1 MLDKRFIALYAKNI
15 EDEINKSIKMS
26 MEGVCNSIRDFA
38 YEVIAR
44 EAPEL
49 DEEYRQMLLDKWIP
63 SMNGSSN
70 SCVKNGRVNG
80 IPPSMMFEMVCQFVK
95 YGIGK
100 MPQEEIRALEENIG
114 TSWCKRYWNVFP
126 IQIKRLVKD
135 FIKNEISFETFNEKL
150 KSLLGL
156 N

>member
-1 MLDKRFIALYAKNI
+1 MLDKHFIALYAKNI
-15 EDEINKSIKMS
+15 EDEINKSIKLS
-26 MEGVCNSIRDFA
+26 MEGVCKSIRSFA

-49 DEEYRQMLLDKWIP
+49 GEEYRQMLLDKWIP
-63 SMNGSSN
+63 FIEDSSN

-100 MPQEEIRALEENIG
+100 MTKEEIRALEENIG

-135 FIKNEISFETFNEKL
+135 FIRDEISFKTFNEKL

-156 N
+156 D

>member
-15 EDEINKSIKMS
+15 EDEINKSIKLS
-26 MEGVCNSIRDFA
+26 MEGVCKSIRGFA

-63 SMNGSSN
+63 FIEDSSN

-95 YGIGK
+95 FGIGK

-126 IQIKRLVKD
+126 IQIKRFVKD
-135 FIKNEISFETFNEKL
+135 FIKNEISFNMFNEKL

-156 N
+156 D

>member
-15 EDEINKSIKMS
+15 EDEINKSIKLS
-26 MEGVCNSIRDFA
+26 MEGVCNSIRGFA

-63 SMNGSSN
+63 FIEDSSN

-100 MPQEEIRALEENIG
+100 MSKEEIEELERNLG
-114 TSWCKRYWNVFP
+114 TSWTKRYWDVFP
-126 IQIKRLVKD
+126 IQIKRLIRD
-135 FIKNEISFETFNEKL
+135 FIKDEISIEMFNEKI

-156 N
+156 D

>member
-135 FIKNEISFETFNEKL
+135 FIKNEISFKMFNEKL